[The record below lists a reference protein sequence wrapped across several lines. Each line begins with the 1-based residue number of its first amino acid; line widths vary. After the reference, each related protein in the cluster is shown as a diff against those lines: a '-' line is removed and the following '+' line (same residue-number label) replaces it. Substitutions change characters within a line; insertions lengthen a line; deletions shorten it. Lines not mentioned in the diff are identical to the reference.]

1 MTTKKI
7 FWSPEEREAILAWG
21 LEHWAEDILNKKP
34 IYQRYIDAQAAV
46 LTPERRRPKDP
57 AAQSQWSKAIQK
69 RLGQEPKQ
77 NALTQALQKTTPEPV
92 QVPPVAAA
100 LEPEGQKPTVQAE
113 TAPVRNAER
122 LLDEVLAY
130 ALTRPAFKE
139 DILALVAEHYHIPP
153 AERGQLISDAPEPS
167 NIVPFLARRPRLPKV
182 IIVSKLKG
190 KQVSGFV
197 SKYRGK
203 LDLYCWSTDRSMGE
217 LKNRL
222 THCDV
227 AVCTIDNVSHG
238 AMQAAKSRAP
248 AFIACSGGLES
259 IHRELEQL
267 VPAELRAAK

>member
-21 LEHWAEDILNKKP
+21 LEHWSEDILNKKP

-57 AAQSQWSKAIQK
+57 AAQSQWSRAIQK

-92 QVPPVAAA
+92 QVPPVAVA

-139 DILALVAEHYHIPP
+139 GILALVAEHYHIPP
-153 AERGQLISDAPEPS
+153 AERGQEGEEPS
-167 NIVPFLARRPRLPKV
+167 NIVPMLSRRPRLPKV
-182 IIVSKLKG
+182 VVVSDLKKRSQIMGIVAK
-190 KQVSGFV
+190 F
-197 SKYRGK
+197 RGR
-203 LDLYCWSTDRSMGE
+203 LNLHFWTTDKSLQE
-217 LKNRL
+217 LKNSL
-222 THCDV
+222 PMCDM
-227 AVCTIDNVSHG
+227 AVLQTNNVSHS
-238 AMQAAKSRAP
+238 ASQITKARAP
-248 AFIACSGGLES
+248 AYITVHGGSDAITKGLE
-259 IHRELEQL
+259 EL
-267 VPAELRAAK
+267 VPSELRASKP